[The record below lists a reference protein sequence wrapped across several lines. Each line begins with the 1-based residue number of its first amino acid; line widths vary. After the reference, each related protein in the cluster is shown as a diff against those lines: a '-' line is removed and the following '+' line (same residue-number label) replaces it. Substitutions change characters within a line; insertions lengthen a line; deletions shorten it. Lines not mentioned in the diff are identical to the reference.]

1 MKLEKTIQSSPQ
13 KIVLAVFILSVMPFV
28 MVELFRAQLYHVM
41 DIAAYLVF
49 HNIAE
54 FFSVMVS
61 LSIFGVGWYAYDQS
75 KDRHALFLST
85 AFLAIGLMDFM
96 HTLSYS
102 GMPAFFTAN
111 SPNKSTQ
118 FWIAVRLVM
127 AISFLISAYIYP
139 DNPSRYL
146 SKRNLLAAFSVISGL
161 VFIGVVFFPSYLP
174 ATFIEGEGLT
184 PFKKVSEYLI
194 VFLLILASAVYW
206 KRFSKTRDSLLV
218 FYLAAFIIC
227 IFSELV
233 FAVYKSVFD
242 TYNVLGHIYKVA
254 AFFLIYR
261 GIFIVSIRHPYEE
274 LRKLSENLEE
284 KVDERTKELENA
296 NLELQ
301 TLNRE
306 LDLRRQEAEYAK
318 LQAFSANRAKS
329 DFLANMSH
337 ELRTPLNSI
346 LGFSELLHDELFGKL
361 NEKQKEYI
369 SDLYNSG
376 KHLLSLINDILDL
389 SKVESGKMELELS
402 SFSLKDLLNAALIM
416 FKEKAMRHGI
426 KLGIEIEP
434 GAEVEIQAD
443 ERKLKQIMFNLLS
456 NAVKFTPDGGSVHVA
471 ARRVVRDWG
480 LGVSKAGIR
489 DQGLGIGLI
498 PNNQS
503 PTPDRDF
510 VEISVTDTG
519 IGIREED
526 ILKLFKEFIQIE
538 SAYSRN
544 YEGTG
549 LGLVLTKKL
558 VELHGGKIWVESE
571 PGKGSKFLFF
581 IPAGRDNS
589 VVRELSGLERQAKDK
604 IED

>member
-1 MKLEKTIQSSPQ
+1 MIVQKAQSSPQ
-13 KIVLAVFILSVMPFV
+13 TILTSVFILSVLPFLLV
-28 MVELFRAQLYHVM
+28 GLFPLLFYRTM

-49 HNIAE
+49 HNVAE

-61 LSIFGVGWYAYDQS
+61 LSIFGVGWFTYEQS
-75 KDRHALFLST
+75 RNRHALFISA
-85 AFLAIGLMDFM
+85 AFLTIGLMDFM

-102 GMPAFFTAN
+102 GMPAFITTN

-118 FWIAVRLVM
+118 FWIAVRLVT

-139 DNPSRYL
+139 DSPSRYL
-146 SKRNLLAAFSVISGL
+146 SKRNLLAVFSVIFGL
-161 VFIGVVFFPSYLP
+161 VFIGVIYFPSYLP
-174 ATFIEGEGLT
+174 ATFIEGVGLT
-184 PFKKVSEYLI
+184 TFKKVSEYLI
-194 VFLLILASAVYW
+194 VSLLILASAAYW
-206 KRFSKTRDSLLV
+206 KRFLKTRDSLLI
-218 FYLAAFIIC
+218 FYLAAFVIC

-242 TYNVLGHIYKVA
+242 TYNVLGHIYKVV
-254 AFFLIYR
+254 AFFLIYK
-261 GIFIVSIRHPYEE
+261 GIFIMSGRRPYVE

-284 KVDERTKELENA
+284 KVEERTKELENT

-318 LQAFSANRAKS
+318 LQAFAANRAKS

-346 LGFSELLHDELFGKL
+346 LGFSELLQDELFGKL

-376 KHLLSLINDILDL
+376 KHLMSLINDILDL

-402 SFSLKDLLNAALIM
+402 RFILKDVLNASISM
-416 FKEKAMRHGI
+416 IKEKATKHGI
-426 KLGIEIEP
+426 RLSLEIEKDADIEIE
-434 GAEVEIQAD
+434 AD
-443 ERKLKQIMFNLLS
+443 ERKIKQIMCNLLG
-456 NAVKFTPDGGSVHVA
+456 NAVKFTPDGGSVRVA

-480 LGVSKAGIR
+480 LGIA
-489 DQGLGIGLI
+489 LT

-519 IGIREED
+519 IGIKEED
-526 ILKLFKEFIQIE
+526 IPKLFKEFTQIE
-538 SAYSRN
+538 SAYCKN

-558 VELHGGKIWVESE
+558 VELHGGKVWVESE
-571 PGKGSKFLFF
+571 FGNGSRFSFV
-581 IPAGRDNS
+581 IS
-589 VVRELSGLERQAKDK
+589 VRQ
-604 IED
+604 